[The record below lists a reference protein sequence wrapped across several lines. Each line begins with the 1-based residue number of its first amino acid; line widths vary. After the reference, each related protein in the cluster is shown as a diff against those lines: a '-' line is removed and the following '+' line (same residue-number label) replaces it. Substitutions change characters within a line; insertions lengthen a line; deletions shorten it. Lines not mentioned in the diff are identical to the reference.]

1 MQISDVRIQKDFTK
15 TTFSGY
21 KKSDVVKALDRCLV
35 SGSLERACFWA
46 AELVCSG
53 RFFDVWETI
62 MVSYSQNC
70 FSSAPKVVMIL
81 SELLNSF
88 GSLANGQYSGSEI
101 DLRNVDHIRTLV
113 AQAVASV
120 ACSQK
125 THAIKR
131 IKVPTQE
138 FDIVAIPY
146 RMKAPDT
153 SYATEYRVGDPKELF
168 IATNELVFALNG
180 SYDVTLACY
189 WIEWIAGYTAFCKKK
204 KIVLNCATRHDISG
218 GTRSNDVVWMVW
230 EAISKAANTEYQKKC
245 VNALLRLFKMQYKS
259 STVSKRIYLIYAAV
273 KACSPDFIL
282 TGSLDSVSMGMK
294 EACSYTDRLYKVVS
308 TSSIAREKKPLDSE
322 SLNLLLSVN
331 AFVPSR

>member
-21 KKSDVVKALDRCLV
+21 KKSDVVKAFDRSLV

-53 RFFDVWETI
+53 RFLDVWETI
-62 MVSYSQNC
+62 MVTYCQNC

-88 GSLANGQYSGSEI
+88 GSLANGQYSGNELE
-101 DLRNVDHIRTLV
+101 LRNVDHIRTLV

-120 ACSQK
+120 ACPQK

-131 IKVPTQE
+131 IKVPVQE
-138 FDIVAIPY
+138 FDIVAIPH

-153 SYATEYRVGDPKELF
+153 SYASDYRVGDPKELF
-168 IATNELVFALNG
+168 IATNELVFALTG
-180 SYDVTLACY
+180 SYDITLACY

-204 KIVLNCATRHDISG
+204 KVVLTCATRHDISG

-230 EAISKAANTEYQKKC
+230 EAIQKAAKTEHQKRALS
-245 VNALLRLFKMQYKS
+245 ALLRLFKMQYKA
-259 STVSKRIYLIYAAV
+259 STMSKRIYLLYAAV

-282 TGSLDSVSMGMK
+282 IGSLDSVSTGMK
-294 EACSYTDRLYKVVS
+294 EACSYTNRLYKVVS
-308 TSSIAREKKPLDSE
+308 TSSIAREKRPLDSE
-322 SLNLLLSVN
+322 SLNMLLSVN
-331 AFVPSR
+331 AFIPSR